1 MNFLK
6 KSNIPQNILNQFWE
20 AADNDKKGFLT
31 DTEFCIILKL
41 IACAQHGVM
50 TGDPIL
56 ATSGN
61 FNGDDNSSRQPPRH
75 TTTDVITPE
84 ERTKYISLFQSL
96 GPVDGI
102 LNGEVA
108 KNVFIRSG
116 LPPAKLQA
124 IWDLANTRK
133 SGTLNQTE
141 FIIAMHY
148 IERTMKESAPLPPTL
163 PAGIYASAIGR
174 AISSPLVRQNTL
186 QVNKAPI
193 QSPVFKG
200 STLGNVEIAPEE
212 YARYKTFFDQLSNGT
227 GFVSGPD
234 AVVFF
239 RHSKLPE
246 SDLARIWDV
255 ADTNSTGQLTE
266 QEFAMAMHMINRRIA
281 GGEIP
286 SSLPTLR
293 TGHVEHQ
300 QPQQTGKQP
309 AVDLLGISSDFDE
322 TFSPA
327 TFQPTSKP
335 QPQHHQQITEL
346 SRTQSILQSNLSIH
360 DDRSSVSASSPKSTH
375 SMPATSTQKS
385 FDPFAGFKA
394 SQSTSQS
401 TTGTPVTL
409 NKLKEESE
417 LKRST
422 SSTVDISEIESKFPD
437 LSTME
442 QSFAAVSPQA
452 PTNPATASQS
462 IPPPAPKEEETIATT
477 KNESALEDK
486 PKKESKYN
494 FDLSAFEPPST
505 TSNSNLF
512 GGMSVKD
519 ELSSIF
525 GSPTTS
531 SSTPAPTA
539 STSTA
544 LDDIFGSAPSTTAKD
559 NNKQPAQSSFE
570 DIFFNNK

>member
-1 MNFLK
+1 M
-6 KSNIPQNILNQFWE
+6 
-20 AADNDKKGFLT
+20 
-31 DTEFCIILKL
+31 
-41 IACAQHGVM
+41 
-50 TGDPIL
+50 
-56 ATSGN
+56 
-61 FNGDDNSSRQPPRH
+61 
-75 TTTDVITPE
+75 
-84 ERTKYISLFQSL
+84 L
-96 GPVDGI
+96 G
-102 LNGEVA
+102 L
-108 KNVFIRSG
+108 
-116 LPPAKLQA
+116 
-124 IWDLANTRK
+124 
-133 SGTLNQTE
+133 
-141 FIIAMHY
+141 
-148 IERTMKESAPLPPTL
+148 
-163 PAGIYASAIGR
+163 
-174 AISSPLVRQNTL
+174 
-186 QVNKAPI
+186 
-193 QSPVFKG
+193 
-200 STLGNVEIAPEE
+200 
-212 YARYKTFFDQLSNGT
+212 
-227 GFVSGPD
+227 
-234 AVVFF
+234 
-239 RHSKLPE
+239 
-246 SDLARIWDV
+246 
-255 ADTNSTGQLTE
+255 
-266 QEFAMAMHMINRRIA
+266 
-281 GGEIP
+281 
-286 SSLPTLR
+286 
-293 TGHVEHQ
+293 
-300 QPQQTGKQP
+300 
-309 AVDLLGISSDFDE
+309 SSDFDE

-327 TFQPTSKP
+327 TFQPTPKP

-346 SRTQSILQSNLSIH
+346 SRTQSVLQSNLSSETTRSQQAHSQLEAETRAIEELQKQIQQQKDELEKMKHLADEAEKQLEAEKKKKEKLKEELQMYRHETKHFKSRAENAQEELKQVKREIDELEKEKSAVSSPRIPNSVSSPSISRPEDVFALSSTGGLFAKVH

-375 SMPATSTQKS
+375 SLPAASTQKS

-442 QSFAAVSPQA
+442 QSFAAVSSQA
-452 PTNPATASQS
+452 PTSPSAASQS

-477 KNESALEDK
+477 KSESALENK

-494 FDLSAFEPPST
+494 FDLSVFEPPST
-505 TSNSNLF
+505 ASNSNLF